1 MCFSGFSIVL
11 TEITVHLEKKKESF
25 MTFVPVSSNGN
36 PLSLPSK
43 SQLRNTNPYHTSE
56 SVSGPP
62 LKPFLYAFLK
72 SGFDPEKDEGILF
85 PLSHPDSLK
94 FSVYSLQS
102 SVSTCLEIKRS

>member
-1 MCFSGFSIVL
+1 
-11 TEITVHLEKKKESF
+11 

-43 SQLRNTNPYHTSE
+43 PQLRDTNPCHTSE

-62 LKPFLYAFLK
+62 LEPFLDAFPK

-85 PLSHPDSLK
+85 PLCHHDSLK

-102 SVSTCLEIKRS
+102 SASICLEIKRS

>member
-25 MTFVPVSSNGN
+25 MTFVQVSSNGN

-43 SQLRNTNPYHTSE
+43 PQLRNTNPRHISE

-62 LKPFLYAFLK
+62 LKPFLHAFLE
-72 SGFDPEKDEGILF
+72 SGFDPEKD
-85 PLSHPDSLK
+85 
-94 FSVYSLQS
+94 
-102 SVSTCLEIKRS
+102 